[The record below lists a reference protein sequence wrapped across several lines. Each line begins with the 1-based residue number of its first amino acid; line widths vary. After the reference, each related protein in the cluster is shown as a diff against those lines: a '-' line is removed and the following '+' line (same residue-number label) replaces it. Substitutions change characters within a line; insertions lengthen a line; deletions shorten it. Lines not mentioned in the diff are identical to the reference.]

1 MLKLG
6 CNYTLV
12 IYRLSPKY
20 AVSLLANKH
29 VFTVGIQLKDSN
41 KEKEAENGYCQFL
54 CYVMRRQLQILFL
67 NA

>member
-20 AVSLLANKH
+20 AVSLLANKR
-29 VFTVGIQLKDSN
+29 VFTVGVQLKDSN
-41 KEKEAENGYCQFL
+41 NKKRPRMAIVNFD
-54 CYVMRRQLQILFL
+54 VMS
-67 NA
+67 